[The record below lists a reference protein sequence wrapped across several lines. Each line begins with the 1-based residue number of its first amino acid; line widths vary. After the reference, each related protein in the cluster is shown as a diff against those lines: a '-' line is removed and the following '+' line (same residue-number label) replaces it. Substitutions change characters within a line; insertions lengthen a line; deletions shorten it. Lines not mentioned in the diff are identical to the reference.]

1 MFLSN
6 VVVQKCSIKFSINC
20 YALLPRS
27 LVQRV
32 REERPEGVINP
43 DVTDVGGNE
52 EEEEV
57 EVKEKPPSREPS
69 KEKSM
74 ESIATGT
81 PETGIG
87 PVVLRDVKRRRKI
100 ERTCG

>member
-6 VVVQKCSIKFSINC
+6 FVVQKCSTISINC
-20 YALLPRS
+20 YPLLTRS

-43 DVTDVGGNE
+43 DVTDVGGN